1 MVTTMIFWLFY
12 TLPRLILSVLQIRYV
27 HSKMGERAVIL
38 GAKEYREAGEYAIA
52 KGKIEILETLLAGIV
67 AGIWLLFGLSLLE
80 SITASFVSFMP
91 LWLASLL
98 FVLLF
103 LIIPSLIALPL
114 EGYKSLV
121 LDKKFGFS
129 KSNLKLF
136 MLDALK
142 EFALTLLIA
151 SPVILALFY
160 IIDHFRFW
168 WLYGFLF
175 AFALVVLTNLLYPTL
190 IAPIFNKFTP
200 LENESLKSSIDEL
213 MQRAGFSS
221 SGIFVMD
228 ASRRD
233 GRLNA
238 YFGGLGK
245 SKRVVLFD
253 TLLEKVKEHELL
265 AVLGHELGHFKHG
278 DLYKNLAF
286 SAFLFLIIFYLAG
299 HLPAAIFEDVNIL
312 QTPHSTIVLLLL
324 VSSPLGF
331 WFMPLF
337 GFLSRH
343 NEYAADCFGAEMEDR
358 ASLANALV
366 SLVNENR
373 SFPHSH
379 PAYIFFYYTH
389 PPLVQRLEA
398 LGYFESSSEE
408 S

>member
-1 MVTTMIFWLFY
+1 MVTTIIFWLFY
-12 TLPRLILSVLQIRYV
+12 TLPKLILSALQIRYV
-27 HSKMGERAVIL
+27 RTKMSERAVIL
-38 GAKEYREAGEYAIA
+38 EEREYHEAGEYAIA
-52 KGKIEILETLLAGIV
+52 KGKLEMVETLLAGII

-80 SITASFVSFMP
+80 KITADFAP
-91 LWLASLL
+91 AWLSSLL

-103 LIIPSLIALPL
+103 VLLPSLVTLPL
-114 EGYKSLV
+114 EGYRSLV

-136 MLDALK
+136 MLDTLK
-142 EFALTLLIA
+142 ELTLTLLIA
-151 SPVILALFY
+151 SPLILAFVY
-160 IIDHFRFW
+160 IIEHFALW
-168 WLYGFLF
+168 WLYGFLL
-175 AFALVVLTNLLYPTL
+175 AFVLIVLTNLLYPTL

-200 LENESLKSSIDEL
+200 LENESLKESIDGL

-221 SGIFVMD
+221 SGVFVMD

-253 TLLEKVKEHELL
+253 TLLEKVKERELL
-265 AVLGHELGHFKHG
+265 AILGHELGHFRHG

-299 HLPAAIFEDVNIL
+299 HLPPAIFNDVNIS
-312 QTPHSTIVLLLL
+312 QNPHSTLVLLLL
-324 VSSPLGF
+324 ISSPLGF

-337 GFLSRH
+337 GFLSRR
-343 NEYAADCFGAEMEDR
+343 NEYAADCFGAEMEDK

-373 SFPHSH
+373 AFPHSH

-398 LGYFESSSEE
+398 LGYFESGE